1 MTQKQAQ
8 EEQNKDRKITDE
20 DRKILLEQYKMY
32 VEMMD
37 RITERRGKMNTFYV
51 SLLSIL
57 LALLSLLAD
66 TNKKLF
72 SGTGE
77 TLLLVSSLL
86 GLILCYVWYI
96 NINSY
101 KQLNKIKFKIIH
113 EMEQYLPFACYKQ
126 EWQMPDAQKNDHLQ
140 NEQYRRLTKVEK
152 YIPLIIAIP
161 YFALLIYAIFS
172 FFK

>member
-96 NINSY
+96 NINS
-101 KQLNKIKFKIIH
+101 
-113 EMEQYLPFACYKQ
+113 
-126 EWQMPDAQKNDHLQ
+126 
-140 NEQYRRLTKVEK
+140 
-152 YIPLIIAIP
+152 
-161 YFALLIYAIFS
+161 
-172 FFK
+172 